1 MIPPMPGPLEQVIYG
16 FPATAVAHLADKHGI
31 TGYLIERGPASAKA
45 IAAHLGLDGD
55 TTDRMLVVLAACG
68 VAEVTE
74 RTEFALAAAA
84 RPYLDS
90 DSPCYIGGFLR
101 HLATGSSA
109 QLSLLEEY
117 LLHGKK
123 PAGAQPAPVFDQM
136 YQSAQAVRA
145 FLAAMWDLTAGIS
158 ADLVGL
164 AGLGAATRLVDV
176 GGGQGPFTVA
186 ALRAHPGLHAVIFD
200 LPPVAELALAR
211 ASQHDVASRLRFT
224 AGDAFSA
231 ELPAGDALCFANM
244 LSDWPDD
251 RCLVLLQKAY
261 QACCDGGRVLIIERL
276 FNDRRDGPLSTAAMN
291 LLMHLEMSGRHRSAA
306 EYISLLRTAGFTGC
320 EVRRSAGDRH
330 LVIGHKPATG

>member
-1 MIPPMPGPLEQVIYG
+1 MITPMPGPLEQVIYG

-31 TGYLIERGPASAKA
+31 TGYLIGHGPASAKA
-45 IAAHLGLDGD
+45 IAAQLGLDGD
-55 TTDRMLVVLAACG
+55 TTDRMLLVLAACG

-74 RTEFALAAAA
+74 RAEFALAAAA
-84 RPYLDS
+84 QPYLAS
-90 DSPCYIGGFLR
+90 DSPYYIGGFLR

-109 QLSLLEEY
+109 QLGLLEQY

-123 PAGAQPAPVFDQM
+123 TGGTPPVFDQM

-158 ADLVGL
+158 ADLVAL
-164 AGLGAATRLVDV
+164 AGLDGVTRLVDV

-200 LPPVAELALAR
+200 LPQVAELALAR
-211 ASQHDVASRLRFT
+211 ASQHDLASRLRFT
-224 AGDAFSA
+224 AGDAFTG
-231 ELPAGDALCFANM
+231 ELPAGDALCFANV

-261 QACCDGGRVLIIERL
+261 QACCGGGRVLIIERL
-276 FNDRRDGPLSTAAMN
+276 FSDRRDGPLSTASMN

-306 EYISLLRTAGFTGC
+306 EYISLLRAAGFSGC
-320 EVRRSAGDRH
+320 QVRRSAGDRH
-330 LVIGHKPATG
+330 LVIGHKAAAR